1 MSACFVKSDR
11 WIMMYNSDKGLEE
24 PTCIR
29 IDEIKTIKVK
39 HEMTSNPT
47 TQTHYYWLTING
59 TDFKDYFVTDSDA
72 LYEFVSNITG
82 CKVLSKEEITKKIRE
97 DKKIE
102 HENMERMSQINK
114 INDIFSGGPI
124 DLFQTTDK
132 NHLWRECL
140 GLNDI

>member
-1 MSACFVKSDR
+1 
-11 WIMMYNSDKGLEE
+11 MYNSDKGLEE
-24 PTCIR
+24 PICIR
-29 IDEIKTIKVK
+29 IDEINTIKVK

-82 CKVLSKEEITKKIRE
+82 CKILSKEEIAKKIRE

-102 HENMERMSQINK
+102 HEVMKRMSQVDT
-114 INDIFSGGPI
+114 INDIFSGGSIDIFSNGQINPI
-124 DLFQTTDK
+124 K
-132 NHLWRECL
+132 WNV
-140 GLNDI
+140 

>member
-1 MSACFVKSDR
+1 MSACFVKSDK

-24 PTCIR
+24 PTSIR

-39 HEMTSNPT
+39 HEMTSN
-47 TQTHYYWLTING
+47 QTHYYWLTING

-82 CKVLSKEEITKKIRE
+82 CKVLSKEEIAKKIRE

-102 HENMERMSQINK
+102 HEVMKRMSQVDK

-124 DLFQTTDK
+124 DLFD
-132 NHLWRECL
+132 W
-140 GLNDI
+140 

>member
-39 HEMTSNPT
+39 HETTSN
-47 TQTHYYWLTING
+47 QTNYYFLSIN
-59 TDFKDYFVTDSDA
+59 DVYYKEYFVVEPEY

-82 CKVLSKEEITKKIRE
+82 CKVLSKDEIAKKIRE
-97 DKKIE
+97 DKKIK
-102 HENMERMSQINK
+102 HEVMERMSQIGK
-114 INDIFSGGPI
+114 TDDIFSSDALKSGDALMSFLNGGM
-124 DLFQTTDK
+124 F
-132 NHLWRECL
+132 RS
-140 GLNDI
+140 

>member
-1 MSACFVKSDR
+1 MSACFVKSDK

-24 PTCIR
+24 PICIR

-59 TDFKDYFVTDSDA
+59 TDFKDYFVTDPDA

-82 CKVLSKEEITKKIRE
+82 CKVLSKEEIAKKIRE

-102 HENMERMSQINK
+102 HEVMKRMSQVDT

-124 DLFQTTDK
+124 DLFETIDK
-132 NHLWRECL
+132 NHLWR
-140 GLNDI
+140 NV